1 MTVERMISGL
11 DKDPMETIKVRLA
24 NANRVLARDPN
35 NADAQRLRAA
45 IEEELT
51 RRGVA
56 NRRKVGG
63 LWWEP
68 HDPDFPEFF
77 AYETEISIT
86 PVGAIFKSDTHTATR
101 KEVYSVRIGD
111 QHLPDRFSE
120 VEKARRAGSEAWAVK
135 QSLLNEKR
143 DGASEGKE

>member
-1 MTVERMISGL
+1 MTVERVISGL
-11 DKDPMETIKVRLA
+11 DKEPMKTIKVRLA
-24 NANRVLARDPN
+24 NANRILARDPN
-35 NADAQRLRAA
+35 NADAQRLCAA

-51 RRGVA
+51 LRRVA
-56 NRRKVGG
+56 KRRKVGA

-77 AYETEISIT
+77 AYESENSTV
-86 PVGAIFKSDTHTATR
+86 PVAAIFKSDTHTATR

-120 VEKARRAGSEAWAVK
+120 VETARRAGSEAW
-135 QSLLNEKR
+135 EKR
-143 DGASEGKE
+143 NFL